1 MVNLEVRK
9 LVRILGFSLICCFC
23 FGQIFSQNKALQ
35 SLPETP
41 AGKQMG
47 EFLKNYNSQVEK
59 DPRWQHWFSIYGP
72 VEFYSIESSSDY
84 DIKIWVR
91 GTMTKGWIQFRVV
104 LEDAPPHKL
113 DGIGIT
119 TGYRPKVSVSSAK
132 SVASPQLVK
141 NVGIY
146 LVQLNKADYFSG
158 AVLIAKDGVPIFR
171 KAYGMASKRYNFL
184 NQPDTKFNLGSVTKM
199 FTAVAI
205 AQLVEQG
212 KLSFTD
218 TIAKHLPDYPNEIA
232 KKATIHQLLT
242 HTSGIGRGKWHNEAF
257 QDRFIRT
264 ISEQLAMTVSPP
276 DFEPGTD
283 VRYSNEAWIVLAAI
297 IEKASGQNY
306 YDYVQKNIYDR
317 AGMKDSGAFEGDREI
332 SNLAMSYT
340 HFRWKGERDFEFEAG
355 ARRNTNFMSAIRGN
369 ADGRTF
375 STVDDLNRFAVALKN
390 NKLLNAESVKLL
402 MTRHI
407 ELPAPSWSGIKE
419 SYGYGLEIKTVGD
432 LTYTGKAGSSDGVST
447 RFDMYSNG
455 YTVIVLSNYDS
466 VSDLVVGDYIR
477 DLFVGD

>member
-1 MVNLEVRK
+1 MVNLEMRN
-9 LVRILGFSLICCFC
+9 LVKIIVLSIICFIN
-23 FGQIFSQNKALQ
+23 FGQILAQTKGQ
-35 SLPETP
+35 QILPDTP
-41 AGKQMG
+41 AGKEMG
-47 EFLKNYNSQVEK
+47 EFLKKYNAQSDK
-59 DPRWQHWFSIYGP
+59 DPRWQRWFSVYGP
-72 VEFYSIESSSDY
+72 VEFYSVEASSDY
-84 DIKIWVR
+84 DLKIWVR
-91 GTMTKGWIQFRVV
+91 GTLTKGWVQFRLV

-119 TGYRPKVSVSSAK
+119 TGFRPKVTIKVIK
-132 SVASPQLVK
+132 SLTSPQLIK

-146 LVQLNKADYFSG
+146 LNQLNKADYFSG

-171 KAYGMASKRYNFL
+171 QAYGMASKRYNFP

-199 FTAVAI
+199 FTAVATT
-205 AQLVEQG
+205 QLAEQG
-212 KLSFTD
+212 KLSFND
-218 TIAKHLPDYPNEIA
+218 TIAKHLPNYPNEIA

-257 QDRFIRT
+257 QDRFVRP
-264 ISEQLAMTVSPP
+264 ISEQLAMTIAPP
-276 DFEPGTD
+276 NFEPGSD

-297 IEKASGQNY
+297 IEKVSGQTF
-306 YDYVQKNIYDR
+306 YDYIQKNIYDR

-332 SNLAMSYT
+332 PNLATNYT

-375 STVDDLNRFAVALKN
+375 STVDDLNKFAVALKN
-390 NKLLNAESVKLL
+390 HKLLNAESLKLL

-419 SYGYGLEIKTVGD
+419 GYGYGLEIKSVGN

-466 VSDLVVGDYIR
+466 IGDLVVADYIR
-477 DLFVGD
+477 DLFLGN